1 MNPAPP
7 PRVVL
12 KNNMVRD
19 AVIAVVCIA
28 AILAVLVWGVMQLG
42 EKPAGNKLTGKIV
55 AKEFTP
61 MKEETV
67 EFSGRHL
74 KATRQ
79 SEGEFIFKVR
89 VDSEGGRV
97 FDVPV
102 SKATYQTKKE
112 GDSMEFVRP
121 KSEQR

>member
-1 MNPAPP
+1 MNPAPQ

-12 KNNMVRD
+12 KNNTVRD
-19 AVIAVVCIA
+19 AVIAAVCIA

-61 MKEETV
+61 MKEEVV
-67 EFSGRHL
+67 EFKGRHL

-79 SEGEFIFKVR
+79 SEGEFILKVR

-102 SKATYQTKKE
+102 SKTAYQAKKE
-112 GDSMEFVRP
+112 GDSMSFVRP
-121 KSEQR
+121 KSEQK

>member
-1 MNPAPP
+1 MNPAPQ

-12 KNNMVRD
+12 KNNTVRD

-28 AILAVLVWGVMQLG
+28 AILGVLVWGVMQLG
-42 EKPAGNKLTGKIV
+42 EKSVGNMLNGKIV

-61 MKEETV
+61 MKVETV
-67 EFSGRHL
+67 EFKGRHL
-74 KATRQ
+74 KATRE
-79 SEGEFIFKVR
+79 SDGEFIFKVR
-89 VDSEGGRV
+89 VNSEGGRV

-102 SKATYQTKKE
+102 SKAAYQAKKE
-112 GDSMEFVRP
+112 GDSMTFVRP

>member
-12 KNNMVRD
+12 KNTTGRD
-19 AVIAVVCIA
+19 TVIAAVCIV
-28 AILAVLVWGVMQLG
+28 AILALLVWGVMQLG

-61 MKEETV
+61 MKVETV
-67 EFSGRHL
+67 EFKGRHL
-74 KATRQ
+74 KATRE
-79 SEGEFIFKVR
+79 SDGEFLFKVR

-102 SKATYQTKKE
+102 SKATYQAKKE

-121 KSEQR
+121 RSEQK

>member
-12 KNNMVRD
+12 KNTTGRD
-19 AVIAVVCIA
+19 TVIAAVCIV
-28 AILAVLVWGVMQLG
+28 AILALLVWGVMQLG

-67 EFSGRHL
+67 EFKGRHL
-74 KATRQ
+74 KSTRA
-79 SEGEFIFKVR
+79 SEGEFLFKVR

-102 SKATYQTKKE
+102 SKATYQAKKE

-121 KSEQR
+121 RSEQK

>member
-1 MNPAPP
+1 MSPLPQ

-12 KNNMVRD
+12 KNNTVRD
-19 AVIAVVCIA
+19 TVIAAVCIA
-28 AILAVLVWGVMQLG
+28 GILALLVWGVMQLG
-42 EKPAGNKLTGKIV
+42 EKPVGNMLTGKIV

-67 EFSGRHL
+67 EFKGRHL
-74 KATRQ
+74 KATRA
-79 SEGEFIFKVR
+79 SEGEFILKVR

-102 SKATYQTKKE
+102 SKVAYQAKKE
-112 GDSMEFVRP
+112 GDAMEFVRP
-121 KSEQR
+121 QSEQR